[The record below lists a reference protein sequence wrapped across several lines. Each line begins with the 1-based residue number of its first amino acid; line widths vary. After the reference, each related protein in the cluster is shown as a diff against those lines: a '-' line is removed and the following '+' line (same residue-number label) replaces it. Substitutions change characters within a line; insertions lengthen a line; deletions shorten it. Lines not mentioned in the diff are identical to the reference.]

1 MNPSQLKKLLSVA
14 FKHGQR
20 VLIKGSPGIGKSDIV
35 EQAAADLDA
44 VLQIS
49 HPAVSD
55 PTDYK
60 GMPAVINGDGS
71 PKAEFLPFGDL
82 NKLINADRLTI
93 AFLDDLGQ
101 APPAV
106 QAAVMQLIQARRV
119 NGHKLSKHVVFCAA
133 TNDTTHMAG
142 VSGLLEPVKSR
153 WDTIVELDVKVDDWC
168 TWAYDNQMPDEII
181 AFIRFRPELL
191 NQFKPTREIKN
202 SPCPRTVAAVGRW
215 IKCGVK
221 DYDVIAGAAGEGF
234 ATELV
239 AFLKLYAEMPSLDE
253 ILMNPDSSPVPTQ
266 PATKY
271 AVMCGLARK
280 CTPDNIERVFR
291 YAQRI
296 EKEFEVCLVRDAVR
310 LNKQN
315 QTTRTFVQWATKNA
329 GIL

>member
-1 MNPSQLKKLLSVA
+1 MNPNQLRKLLSVA
-14 FKHGQR
+14 FKRGQR

-35 EQAAADLDA
+35 EQAAKDLEFA
-44 VLQIS
+44 LQIS
-49 HPAVSD
+49 HPSVSD

-60 GMPAVINGDGS
+60 GMPAVLANG
-71 PKAEFLPFGDL
+71 KAEFLPFGDL
-82 NKLINADRLTI
+82 NKLIETKEPLI

-119 NGHKLSKHVVFCAA
+119 NGHRISDKVVFCAA

-168 TWAYDNQMPDEII
+168 EWAFDHDMPPELV
-181 AFIRFRPELL
+181 AFIRFRPDLL
-191 NQFKPTREIKN
+191 NNFKPTREIKN

-215 IKCGVK
+215 LNCGVK

-239 AFLKLYAEMPSLDE
+239 AFLKLYAEMPNLDE

-271 AVMCGLARK
+271 AVTCGLARK
-280 CTPDNIERVFR
+280 CTPENIERVYR
-291 YAQRI
+291 YAQRL

-310 LNKQN
+310 INKQN
-315 QTTRTFVQWATKNA
+315 QTTRTFIAWATKNA

>member
-1 MNPSQLKKLLSVA
+1 MNPKQLQKLLATA
-14 FKHGQR
+14 FKARQR
-20 VLIKGSPGIGKSDIV
+20 VLIKGPPGIGKSDIV
-35 EQAAADLDA
+35 EQAVAELDA

-60 GMPAVINGDGS
+60 GMPAVLADGR
-71 PKAEFLPFGDL
+71 AEFLPFGDL
-82 NKLINADRLTI
+82 NKLIQADKLTV

-119 NGHKLSKHVVFCAA
+119 NGHKISDKVVFCAA
-133 TNDTTHMAG
+133 TNDTSHMAG

-153 WDTIVELDVKVDDWC
+153 WDTIVDLDVSVDAWC
-168 TWAYDNQMPDEII
+168 EWALDHDMPSELM
-181 AFIRFRPELL
+181 AFIRFRPGMLCD
-191 NQFKPTREIKN
+191 FKPTREIKN

-215 IKCGVK
+215 LNCGVK
-221 DYDVIAGAAGEGF
+221 DFDVIAGAAGEGF

-239 AFLKLYAEMPSLDE
+239 AFLKLYAELPSLDD
-253 ILMNPDSSPVPTQ
+253 IIMNPGTAPVPDQ

-271 AVMCGLARK
+271 AVACGLAQK
-280 CTPDNIERVFR
+280 CTPETIERVFT
-291 YAQRI
+291 YAQRL

-310 LNKQN
+310 INKQN
-315 QTTRTFVQWATKNA
+315 TGTRTFIAWATKNA